1 MKIPTYYVDAFTD
14 RVFKGNPAAV
24 CIVESGLPD
33 ETLQNIAF
41 ENNHSETAFV
51 TGHHSPYELRWFTPT
66 IEVDL
71 CGHATLATAHVFRQF
86 LNYHENIIKFDT
98 KSGLLTAGYERDY
111 ISMIFPR
118 RPALPCDVP
127 ERLITG
133 LGIHPLEVFKSRDYL
148 VVLDDE
154 EEVRS
159 LQPLWDDLCLPGCLG
174 VIVTAKGIE
183 VDFVSRFFAPNAGV
197 NEDPVTGSA
206 HSTLIPYWAERL
218 KKKQLF
224 AMQVS
229 RRGGFLLCEDLDT
242 AVKISGKAVSYLT
255 GYINL

>member
-14 RVFKGNPAAV
+14 KVFKGNPAAV
-24 CIVESGLPD
+24 CILESWLSD

-51 TGHHSPYELRWFTPT
+51 TVCHSPYELRWFTPT

-71 CGHATLATAHVFRQF
+71 CGHATLATAYVFRQF
-86 LNYHENIIKFDT
+86 LDYRENMIEFDT
-98 KSGLLTAGYERDY
+98 KSGLLAAGYEGDY

-118 RPALPCDVP
+118 RPAKLCDVP

-133 LGIHPLEVFKSRDYL
+133 LGIHPLEVYKSRDYL
-148 VVLDDE
+148 VVFNDE

-159 LQPLWDDLCLPGCLG
+159 IQPLWDDLRLPECLG
-174 VIVTAKGIE
+174 IIVTAKGNE
-183 VDFVSRFFAPNAGV
+183 VDFVSRFFAPNAGI

-206 HSTLIPYWAERL
+206 HSTLIPYWAHRL
-218 KKKQLF
+218 KKKQLC
-224 AMQVS
+224 AIQVS
-229 RRGGFLLCEDLDT
+229 RRGGSLLCEDLDT
-242 AVKISGKAVSYLT
+242 SVRMSGKAVSYLT